1 MTTQPLTLKN
11 VKVGNTKTTKVGDVQ
26 RSTFDKVTRE
36 FGEPVSFRV
45 RVRTTRKGHYAI
57 EVKID
62 EAFVSVGSVD
72 QQAVGIYSL
81 NFVSGSSYRDRLTL
95 NQAVEVVVHAYLQDL
110 EYAAYQAS
118 EAGLAEQAERDARA
132 ATVQAQYE
140 ATQQAAQARKARLAD
155 LGIESNGM
163 SLTID
168 QIDALL
174 ALVPVTVA

>member
-1 MTTQPLTLKN
+1 MNTQPLVLKN

-26 RSTFDKVTRE
+26 RSTFDKVTKE

-62 EAFVSVGSVD
+62 ETFVSVGSVD

-95 NQAVEVVVHAYLQDL
+95 NQAVEVVAHAYLQDL
-110 EYAAYQAS
+110 DYAAYQAS
-118 EAGLAEQAERDARA
+118 PAGLAEKAKEAEKAAAIQAEYHATQRA
-132 ATVQAQYE
+132 AQV
-140 ATQQAAQARKARLAD
+140 RKDTLLA
-155 LGIESNGM
+155 LGIESNGFTLDAAGIDTLL
-163 SLTID
+163 SL
-168 QIDALL
+168 
-174 ALVPVTVA
+174 VAI